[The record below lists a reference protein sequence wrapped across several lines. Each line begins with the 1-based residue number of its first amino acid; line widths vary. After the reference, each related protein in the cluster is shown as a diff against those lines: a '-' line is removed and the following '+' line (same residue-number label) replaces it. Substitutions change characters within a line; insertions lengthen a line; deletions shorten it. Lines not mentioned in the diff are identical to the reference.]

1 MHKKLIAAMN
11 GKSITPIHGRSISP
25 IHLIIIVAIT
35 CLWGFNF
42 SVIKAGVD
50 NIDPFILTG
59 LRFTFA
65 AFPAILFVRKPDV
78 RWFYIVLYGITFG
91 VGVWGMMSM
100 SIYTGLSAGIASIIL
115 EFSAFISVLMG
126 MVFLKERIS
135 TSLKLGLL
143 LSLLGLVFIANIT
156 DGSVTL
162 VGFIFAFIGAIG
174 FSSISLMVKKLAI
187 KDMFAFVAWS
197 CVFAPLPLF
206 AMAYLV
212 NGVSLYS
219 ELTTLNSTAFASVLF
234 QAYPTTLL
242 GYWVWNKMLTKYPLS
257 VMSPFK
263 LLVPIFALIGS
274 VIFYDEQLEINKII
288 AFSLIMA
295 GVLIPLL
302 APLLMRLIERLTVPL
317 VALKRFIKS

>member
-1 MHKKLIAAMN
+1 MHGKLIA
-11 GKSITPIHGRSISP
+11 PIHGRAISP

-78 RWFYIVLYGITFG
+78 RWCYIALYGITFG

-100 SIYTGLSAGIASIIL
+100 SIHSGLSAGTASLIL
-115 EFSAFISVLMG
+115 EFSVFISVLMG
-126 MVFLKERIS
+126 IVFLKERI
-135 TSLKLGLL
+135 TNSLKIGLV

-156 DGSVTL
+156 DGSVTPSGFVFAL
-162 VGFIFAFIGAIG
+162 VGAISL
-174 FSSISLMVKKLAI
+174 SSISLLVKKVGI

-197 CVFAPLPLF
+197 CAFAPLPLF

-212 NGVSLYS
+212 NDVSLYD
-219 ELTTLNSTAFASVLF
+219 ELTTLNSTALASVLF

-242 GYWVWNKMLTKYPLS
+242 GYWVWNKMLSQYPLS
-257 VMSPFK
+257 IMSPFK
-263 LLVPIFALIGS
+263 LLVPIFALLGS

-295 GVLIPLL
+295 GVVVPLIVPLIAPL
-302 APLLMRLIERLTVPL
+302 VMPFIAPLLKP
-317 VALKRFIKS
+317 FIKSTQLKIK